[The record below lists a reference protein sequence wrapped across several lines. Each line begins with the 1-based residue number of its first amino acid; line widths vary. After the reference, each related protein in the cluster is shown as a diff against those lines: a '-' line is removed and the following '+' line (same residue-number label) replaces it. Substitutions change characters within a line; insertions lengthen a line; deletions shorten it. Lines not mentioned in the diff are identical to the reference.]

1 MIRNHASTYDAVVR
15 TIIFT
20 QSHKGTK
27 KGTLKIFKILFVIS
41 VATCETGL
49 FTRSSYV
56 YAFPIYAGR
65 YYALSASLSK
75 IPMVYLKSILPRST
89 VC

>member
-49 FTRSSYV
+49 FTRSSN
-56 YAFPIYAGR
+56 IYRKATIADYQEG
-65 YYALSASLSK
+65 LKASGHGK
-75 IPMVYLKSILPRST
+75 IGLTADKGG
-89 VC
+89 